1 MCSSCAGFIAEPL
14 RDEGGALPTAA
25 AAAVAVAEAYPAA
38 NGPPAACVVVRD
50 ARLLETKLMFKFRNT
65 YVHF

>member
-25 AAAVAVAEAYPAA
+25 AVAEAYPAA
-38 NGPPAACVVVRD
+38 KGPPAACVVVRD

>member
-25 AAAVAVAEAYPAA
+25 AVAVAEAYPAA
-38 NGPPAACVVVRD
+38 NGPPAACVVVVSD